1 MAGKPQLDWRVIQF
15 AWQEHFVTTRLFCRE
30 TGLDRSYLQ
39 EKIRDEGWRPLRK
52 PTIEDMRK
60 HLSFIAWTDYARRNP
75 ERVKDLQE
83 RIKDRLVLKDMWLR
97 LVKQTVENARF
108 RRTGRRG

>member
-1 MAGKPQLDWRVIQF
+1 MPGKPQLDWQNIRF
-15 AWQEHFVTTRLFCRE
+15 AWQENFVTTRLFCRE

-60 HLSFIAWTDYARRNP
+60 NLAVMQWSDYARS
-75 ERVKDLQE
+75 ERIKDLQE
-83 RIKDRLVLKDMWLR
+83 RIKDRLVLKEMWFQ
-97 LVKQTVENARF
+97 LVKQTVANARF
-108 RRTGRRG
+108 RRTRRRA

>member
-1 MAGKPQLDWRVIQF
+1 
-15 AWQEHFVTTRLFCRE
+15 
-30 TGLDRSYLQ
+30 LDRSYLQ
-39 EKIRDEGWRPLRK
+39 EKIRDEGWRLLRK

-60 HLSFIAWTDYARRNP
+60 HLSVIEWTDYARRNP

-83 RIKDRLVLKDMWLR
+83 RIKDRVVLKDMWFQ

-108 RRTGRRG
+108 GRTGRRV